1 MPGARCRRG
10 ARRRE
15 STRAT
20 ESWAA
25 PGGDIGH
32 RDFAAGLGGN
42 AHRGVVKPQHELITV
57 DAAGRQP
64 VTGIGARRY
73 NDFEA
78 PVAATDDFLAGEA
91 VTVGR
96 IGDQP
101 AIRVVERQG
110 PEPRYRRYPGDD
122 DLAASVESFAIVVGL
137 QAEGHTIAHGRRQ
150 PAGPRDGCTGVRVR
164 VDSSGLRPGSP
175 AFNLQAAKGRA
186 VGKRVVGEA
195 EPHRRGYGKSE

>member
-1 MPGARCRRG
+1 ATGRRASADG
-10 ARRRE
+10 V
-15 STRAT
+15 
-20 ESWAA
+20 
-25 PGGDIGH
+25 
-32 RDFAAGLGGN
+32 GGN
-42 AHRGVVKPQHELITV
+42 AQRGVVKPQHEPITV
-57 DAAGRQP
+57 AAAGRQP

-122 DLAASVESFAIVVGL
+122 DLAPSVESFAILVRL
-137 QAEGHTIAHGRRQ
+137 PPEGHPLSPARRQ
-150 PAGPRDGCTGVRVR
+150 
-164 VDSSGLRPGSP
+164 
-175 AFNLQAAKGRA
+175 
-186 VGKRVVGEA
+186 
-195 EPHRRGYGKSE
+195 